1 MNQKNKIMTPFDYLY
16 NVLTW
21 GSAFVPAELAKT
33 IVNAAGVL
41 GVAVSGGMYNAET
54 NSIILYKA

>member
-1 MNQKNKIMTPFDYLY
+1 MTPFDYLY

-54 NSIILYKA
+54 NSIVLYKA